1 MQNTKNTYQNYFIE
15 YLNQILKKNNITI
28 SELIDNCNIKSS
40 FFYKF
45 KNNSNAGIDFFINIS
60 EALNL
65 PLSDFFSIEDKLD
78 NGFKRFNVVIP
89 KSDNFLENITNIY
102 NYSLV
107 IPSTNVRKITPEKA
121 QEAIILYMNYFVDY
135 IQKYM
140 LKHKLSISKFA
151 SQANIS
157 KSHLHGILHLTR
169 LPTFDI
175 VIKISK
181 AYSIYLPDLFRVP
194 EKQQL
199 SVPKDYIRLNVI
211 LPISI
216 EAMEHNTQILTL

>member
-1 MQNTKNTYQNYFIE
+1 MQNTKNTYQSYFIE

-28 SELIDNCNIKSS
+28 TELIDNCNIKAS

-89 KSDNFLENITNIY
+89 KSDNFLKNITNIY
-102 NYSLV
+102 NYSLI
-107 IPSTNVRKITPEKA
+107 IPTTKVQKITPEKA
-121 QEAIILYMNYFVDY
+121 QEAIYLYMNYFVDY
-135 IQKYM
+135 LKNYM
-140 LKHKLSISKFA
+140 LKHKLSITKFA
-151 SQANIS
+151 TQANIS
-157 KSHLHGILHLTR
+157 KSHVHGIVHSAR
-169 LPTFDI
+169 LPTLDFI
-175 VIKISK
+175 NKICDT
-181 AYSIYLPDLFRVP
+181 YSIYLPDLFRVP

-216 EAMEHNTQILTL
+216 EAMEYNTQILSL

>member
-28 SELIDNCNIKSS
+28 SELVENCNINSS

-45 KNNSNAGIDFFINIS
+45 KNNGNAGIDFFINIS

-107 IPSTNVRKITPEKA
+107 IPSTNVRKITPDISQNA
-121 QEAIILYMNYFVDY
+121 TQIYMTYFIDY
-135 IQKYM
+135 LKKYM
-140 LKHKLSISKFA
+140 EKNQISLQKFCETTGISRSYLHKIFNFK
-151 SQANIS
+151 N
-157 KSHLHGILHLTR
+157 
-169 LPTFDI
+169 LPTLEL
-175 VIKISK
+175 VAKICHS
-181 AYSIYLPDLFRVP
+181 YSIYLPDLFRVP
-194 EKQQL
+194 KKQQL
-199 SVPKDYIRLNVI
+199 SIPSNYIRLNII

-216 EAMEHNTQILTL
+216 EAMKITSEKYTI

>member
-28 SELIDNCNIKSS
+28 TELIDNCNIKAS

-121 QEAIILYMNYFVDY
+121 QEAIVVYMNYFVDY

-157 KSHLHGILHLTR
+157 KSHLHGILHLNR

-199 SVPKDYIRLNVI
+199 SVPKDNIRLNVI

-216 EAMEHNTQILTL
+216 EAMTRNSDK

>member
-65 PLSDFFSIEDKLD
+65 PLSDFFSIEDKLE

-107 IPSTNVRKITPEKA
+107 IPNTNVRKITPEQA
-121 QEAIILYMNYFVDY
+121 QEAIMLYMNYFVDY

-216 EAMEHNTQILTL
+216 EAMEYNTQILTL

>member
-28 SELIDNCNIKSS
+28 TELIDNCNIKAS

-65 PLSDFFSIEDKLD
+65 PLSDFFSIEDNLD

-107 IPSTNVRKITPEKA
+107 IPKTNVCKITPEKV
-121 QEAIILYMNYFVDY
+121 QEAIVLYMNF
-135 IQKYM
+135 
-140 LKHKLSISKFA
+140 LSI
-151 SQANIS
+151 IY
-157 KSHLHGILHLTR
+157 R
-169 LPTFDI
+169 
-175 VIKISK
+175 
-181 AYSIYLPDLFRVP
+181 SIC
-194 EKQQL
+194 
-199 SVPKDYIRLNVI
+199 LNT
-211 LPISI
+211 
-216 EAMEHNTQILTL
+216 NYQ

>member
-65 PLSDFFSIEDKLD
+65 PLSDFFSIEDNLD

-102 NYSLV
+102 NYSLI
-107 IPSTNVRKITPEKA
+107 IPTTKVHKITPEKA

>member
-107 IPSTNVRKITPEKA
+107 IPNTNVRKITPEQA
-121 QEAIILYMNYFVDY
+121 QEAIYLYMNYFVDY
-135 IQKYM
+135 LKNYM
-140 LKHKLSISKFA
+140 LKHKLSITKFA

-157 KSHLHGILHLTR
+157 KSHFHTIVHLTSI
-169 LPTFDI
+169 PTLDI
-175 VIKISK
+175 LAKICDT
-181 AYSIYLPDLFRVP
+181 YSIYLPDLFRVP

-199 SVPKDYIRLNVI
+199 SLPDNHIRLSVI
-211 LPISI
+211 LPNTIA
-216 EAMEHNTQILTL
+216 AMEYNTQILT

>member
-107 IPSTNVRKITPEKA
+107 IPNTNLRKITPEKA
-121 QEAIILYMNYFVDY
+121 QEAIYLYMNYFVDY
-135 IQKYM
+135 LKNYM
-140 LKHKLSISKFA
+140 LKHKLSITKFA

-157 KSHLHGILHLTR
+157 KSHFHTIVHLTSI
-169 LPTFDI
+169 PTLDI
-175 VIKISK
+175 LAKICDT
-181 AYSIYLPDLFRVP
+181 YSIYLPDLFRVP

-199 SVPKDYIRLNVI
+199 SLPDNHIRLSII
-211 LPISI
+211 LPYTIA
-216 EAMEHNTQILTL
+216 AMEHNTQILT